1 MAHGFGATFEC
12 PKCPY
17 VAVSE
22 AQLTHH
28 MVTNPIHGREERGPR
43 PEGRGRPKTA
53 VQQKKGNFR

>member
-1 MAHGFGATFEC
+1 MAFRNEATFEC

-17 VAVSE
+17 VAASE

-28 MVTNPIHGREERGPR
+28 MVTNPIHGRERG
-43 PEGRGRPKTA
+43 PEGRGRPKTT